1 MVNGMNANSVILGT
15 FGRLYINNVRVA
27 NIKSFEIKA
36 SMNYED
42 ILVNGNLITQS
53 KYTGSTLTGTMVVHK
68 VDSFNINL
76 VKDAIKTGVM
86 PSIKFMGELSDV
98 NIDGDEAIEVSD
110 VMFDEATLL
119 SFVNGEVREE
129 STAFRA
135 GDFNYLSTID

>member
-1 MVNGMNANSVILGT
+1 MANTINGNSVILGT
-15 FGRLYINNVRVA
+15 FGKLYINNVRVA
-27 NIKSFEIKA
+27 EIKSFELKA
-36 SMNYED
+36 SLQYED

-53 KYTGSTLTGTMVVHK
+53 KYKGATLTGTMVVHK
-68 VDSFNINL
+68 VNSYNIKL

-86 PSIKFMGELSDV
+86 PNIKFMGELADPNV
-98 NIDGDEAIEVSD
+98 DGDEAIEVSD

-135 GDFNYLSTID
+135 GDYNYLSTI

>member
-1 MVNGMNANSVILGT
+1 MANTMNSQSVLLGSYGKL
-15 FGRLYINNVRVA
+15 FINNVRVA
-27 NIKSFEIKA
+27 EIKSFELKA
-36 SMNYED
+36 SMNYQD

-53 KYTGSTLTGTMVVHK
+53 KYTGSTLTGTLVLHK
-68 VDSFNINL
+68 INSFNIKL

-86 PSIKFMGELSDV
+86 PSIKFMGELDDPNV
-98 NIDGDEAIEVSD
+98 DGSEAVEVTD

-119 SFVNGEVREE
+119 SFANGEVREE